1 MISSIYLS
9 SVQLAESIWHF
20 GITHTINQLIYKNR
34 KIYVFEKNLND
45 LKTKN
50 IKQKQLDYKIVAIN
64 SKNYRD
70 YNFTYPLKSRYLKI
84 KKRVNQG
91 YENFSAVKS
100 GVSMGD
106 TWFAPCLDPDTTQL
120 HPDVK
125 LIEVHLKAKDIY
137 LFDMYIDAK
146 ARGSNL
152 ANQIL
157 LYALHYYK
165 KRGFSKIYSY
175 VLAKN
180 VPALWMVRTLN
191 FKQIKQISLNRFIF
205 FQNSKIMSE

>member
-1 MISSIYLS
+1 M
-9 SVQLAESIWHF
+9 
-20 GITHTINQLIYKNR
+20 
-34 KIYVFEKNLND
+34 
-45 LKTKN
+45 KTKN
-50 IKQKQLDYKIVAIN
+50 IKQKKLDYKIVAIN
-64 SKNYRD
+64 SENYRD
-70 YNFTYPLKSRYLKI
+70 HNYTYPLKSRYFKI

-106 TWFAPCLDPDTTQL
+106 TWFAPCSDPDTTQL
-120 HPDVK
+120 HPDIK
-125 LIEVHLKAKDIY
+125 LIELYLKAKDIY

-152 ANQIL
+152 ANQLL

-165 KRGFSKIYSY
+165 KRGYSNIYSY

-191 FKQIKQISLNRFIF
+191 FKQIKAFSLNRFIF
-205 FQNSKIMSE
+205 IQTSKTMSR